1 MIAVLA
7 FLLGTVFL
15 STDSIKA
22 APATQT
28 TTNPNDKKTGYH
40 LEVLKVISG
49 SVNAKQAKNVTCL
62 WTGLNPTE
70 QDLKGRIDDPN
81 GIVTNSHTED
91 YVAGGINDTVTH
103 KKLVIT
109 LKDGREYS
117 IAEPYVDAYSGWAGY
132 AYFIEK
138 FVYVKELDQ
147 WCFVGTAHYWL
158 GTTNGN
164 VGMPEEKDTVYNYS
178 ITKYQFVANKYT
190 VNYNGNGADS
200 GTVKSQNCDY
210 DTAFSL
216 RGNSFVKSG
225 STFTGWNTKSD
236 GSGTSYSPN
245 QSVKNLT
252 ASNGGKVTLYAQWQ
266 VNSGTIYYNANG
278 GIISDAPHYDANHS
292 MYYSLDNMG
301 SGMVFQSPSVYQSY
315 IYVTN
320 TMNYTKSSEM
330 NLYNYGTFHLT
341 RTGYHINPGQEWTCG
356 GYVFNQDSSD
366 PYCSVLNGLKSLL
379 NLSNSSGGAVTL
391 SANWKANTY
400 NIVYDGNGATSGSV
414 ATQSATYDVPL
425 AISSNGFNRSGYK
438 FTGWKTQAGTP
449 YVEGQVVQ
457 NLTTDN
463 GGTVILYAQWKAVNY
478 TIHFDGNGATG
489 GSMTDV
495 IATVD
500 IASNLPANAYTR
512 TTAQGNSKFKGW
524 SMKKDATAADYTD
537 QANVMNLTD
546 QPNTTVTL
554 YAVWD
559 DCPQITAVDRYF
571 TLDYAKAGKITEE
584 ELLNTAKGTDRE
596 DITLENR
603 TAAQVAAQGFAKS
616 LTIKDYQANK
626 FTSLTGD
633 TEVIITY
640 LATDSSNNNFS
651 EPITVHIYST
661 DAKPVKEKTIRAIDW
676 KYFNKS
682 YEDGGLSPDSIWM
695 TNPEY
700 HEALK
705 QALLN
710 QENDTPVQVNNYSS
724 DQLDEIDAYIKQC
737 GGYENYKKNNG
748 WKGLYDKFIKP
759 QNQAK

>member
-1 MIAVLA
+1 MVLA
-7 FLLGTVFL
+7 LLL
-15 STDSIKA
+15 STVSFSKVSAENI
-22 APATQT
+22 
-28 TTNPNDKKTGYH
+28 TNPNATRTGYH
-40 LEVLKVISG
+40 LELSEIKSG
-49 SVNAKQAKNVTCL
+49 SVDAKKAVDVSCQ

-70 QDLKGRIDDPN
+70 QELKEHKVDLKKIA
-81 GIVTNSHTED
+81 VSMHTED

-138 FVYVKELDQ
+138 FVYIKELDQ

-164 VGMPEEKDTVYNYS
+164 VGTPEEHDTVFNYS
-178 ITKYQFVANKYT
+178 LPVYKFVANKYT
-190 VNYNGNGADS
+190 VNYNGNGADGGS
-200 GTVKSQNCDY
+200 VKAQSCTY
-210 DTAFSL
+210 DTPFSI
-216 RGNSFVKSG
+216 RGNSFVKTG
-225 STFTGWNTKSD
+225 YTFTGWNTKSD
-236 GSGTSYSPN
+236 GSGTSYSPT

-252 ASNGGKVTLYAQWQ
+252 ATNGGKVTLYAQWQ
-266 VNSGTIYYNANG
+266 VNSGTIYYNAAG
-278 GIISDAPHYDANHS
+278 GTISDAPHYDANHA
-292 MYYSLDNMG
+292 MYYTLDSMG
-301 SGMVFQSPSVYQSY
+301 TGMVFQSPSVYQSY

-356 GYVFNQDSSD
+356 GYVFNQDSAD

-400 NIVYDGNGATSGSV
+400 NIVYDGNGATGGYV
-414 ATQSATYDVPL
+414 ATQTATYDVPI
-425 AISSNGFNRSGYK
+425 AISSNGFVRNGYK
-438 FTGWKTQAGTP
+438 FIGWKTQEGTP
-449 YVEGQVVQ
+449 YAEGQVVQ

-463 GGTVILYAQWKAVNY
+463 GGTVRLYAQWKAVNY

-500 IASNLPANAYTR
+500 IASNLPSNAYTR

-524 SMKKDATAADYTD
+524 SMKKDATAADYAD
-537 QANVMNLTD
+537 QANIMNLTD

-603 TAAQVAAQGFAKS
+603 TATQVTEKGIAKS
-616 LTIKDYQANK
+616 LTIKNYQANK
-626 FTSLTGD
+626 FTSLTGY

-640 LATDSSNNNFS
+640 LATDSSNNTFS

-661 DAKPVKEKTIRAIDW
+661 DARPVKEKTVRAIDW

-710 QENDTPVQVNNYSS
+710 QKNGTPVQVYELSKEQIK
-724 DQLDEIDAYIKQC
+724 DMKAYINQY
-737 GGYENYKKNNG
+737 GYENFKKESV
-748 WKGLYDKFIKP
+748 WKGFYNKFLKP
-759 QNQAK
+759 QE